1 MGSFRNELEI
11 KLWVLTLNLVT
22 VTKDVGKN

>member
-1 MGSFRNELEI
+1 MGSFINELEI

>member
-1 MGSFRNELEI
+1 MGGFINELEI
-11 KLWVLTLNLVT
+11 KLWALTIFLVT